1 MLMHHKMD
9 VFKWIEHRADD
20 AEEEEESEPEEGA
33 TTPTA
38 IAETGT
44 GR

>member
-9 VFKWIEHRADD
+9 VFKWIENRADD
-20 AEEEEESEPEEGA
+20 EEEEESEPEEGA